1 MVEAPLPQPPR
12 PSLNGMREEK
22 VWTHTME
29 RTGFPRMKRSS
40 APLFA
45 VSLAFLLFAGA
56 SARAGFVNWSY
67 NWSRVPADVIS
78 ADAFGTSRLSLS
90 DEPLG
95 HGTNNSDIVATN
107 IRTFSNAPRANPN
120 NFLDAAYSLTLR
132 LTDDTS
138 GATGTLSFTGVFSGT
153 LSASSADIS
162 TAFTSPTTQSVVL
175 GNNKYIVT
183 IGDYSPPGPPGINN
197 AGSIGA
203 SVEVIAGD
211 PDPGPINDVPEP
223 STVMLSGLGLSF
235 LGMLSWWKYARRLV
249 PTLA

>member
-1 MVEAPLPQPPR
+1 
-12 PSLNGMREEK
+12 
-22 VWTHTME
+22 
-29 RTGFPRMKRSS
+29 MKRSS

-45 VSLAFLLFAGA
+45 VSLALVLVAGA
-56 SARAGFVNWSY
+56 NARAGFVSWSY

-95 HGTNNSDIVATN
+95 HASNNSDIVATN

-132 LTDDTS
+132 LTDTKS
-138 GATGTLSFTGVFSGT
+138 GETGTLSFTGVFSGT

-162 TAFTSPTTQSVVL
+162 TTFTSATTQSLLL
-175 GNNKYIVT
+175 GNNEYLVT
-183 IGDYSPPGPPGINN
+183 LNSYSPPGPPGINN

-203 SVEVIAGD
+203 SVEVIAGN
-211 PDPGPINDVPEP
+211 PDPGPITDVPEP
-223 STVMLSGLGLSF
+223 STVMLSGLGLSV
-235 LGMLSWWKYARRLV
+235 LGALSWRKLARRLV